1 MNFGAKQAR
10 VKKANAVIKIISE
23 HGRRFFYSSIY
34 DRTSKFGLDR
44 HGQTWYVDDHSGM
57 KLYPFHVEKK
67 WPGFTHGGTLKNL
80 VAALAQ
86 YIATGEKLAIGYF
99 PLEHDAHLWAYGQDV
114 MQEVRRLVMETGVV
128 IEEQTKKEPA

>member
-10 VKKANAVIKIISE
+10 ARKANAVIKIISD

-34 DRTSKFGLDR
+34 ERTSKFGLDR

-57 KLYPFHVEKK
+57 KLYPFNVEKK

-80 VAALAQ
+80 IAALAN
-86 YIATGEKLAIGYF
+86 YVATGEKLSIGYF
-99 PLEHDAHLWAYGQDV
+99 PLERDDVLWAYGQDV
-114 MQEVRRLVMETGVV
+114 MKEVRRLVLETGVV
-128 IEEQTKKEPA
+128 QEQEVENVE